1 MSSAPLADA
10 RPAAGRAPPPAGS
23 PLAGRVALVTG
34 AAGGIGQAVVTA
46 FGQAGARCLAA
57 DLAAGP
63 GVRACDVTDE
73 ASVAAAVAAAAELG
87 PLTDVVHAAGIVSV
101 GSVAGLTAAELRR
114 VLEVNLTGSFL
125 VARAAAAAIAG
136 PGSLTFISSQA
147 GLRGGANWSAY
158 AASKAGV
165 NRLAESLAQE
175 LGPARDPGQRSL
187 PWHRADT
194 DDPVRDRRRS
204 RPSPASRPGDIAARY
219 LAGIP
224 LGRFARPQEVASVCV
239 FLASAAASYVTGT
252 SMVVDGG
259 ELSG

>member
-175 LGPARDPGQRSL
+175 LAPRGIRVNAVCPGTVQTPMIQSAIGRLAAESGQPA
-187 PWHRADT
+187 
-194 DDPVRDRRRS
+194 
-204 RPSPASRPGDIAARY
+204 GDIAARY